1 MVKAQVRAGIYSRQS
16 RDKTKSIDEQTAE
29 CQVDAGEQDGW
40 TVAEVYSDGVS
51 ASRFGTKARPDWDRL
66 LADVDAGRI
75 DALVLWESSRG
86 DRDAETWLG
95 LLTRCR
101 VRKVLIRI
109 TSHERTYNMALAR
122 DWKALADD
130 GIDSAYE
137 SEKTSLRMLRAMVA
151 QARDGKPAGRCVYG
165 YERHYGINDEGKR
178 VLVEQIP
185 HPEHALIVA
194 EIVRRVAAPEPIQ
207 AIVRDLNARG
217 VAPPSTVGRAG
228 NRVVAT
234 RWRAN
239 TIRDIATRVDY
250 TGKREYRGETYDAV
264 WPEIVT
270 EAHHL
275 AARRVL
281 TDPARKGERPSK
293 QKWLLSYLVR
303 CGAPGCG
310 EYLHRVPPRA
320 SRRGMSARYA
330 CTERCLSI
338 QAEPLDELVLDAVV
352 LRLAEEE
359 EFDLQAPSNDAAVLA
374 AQATVGK
381 LQERL
386 DEWRDS
392 AARGETSPASLA
404 RIEAQLLD
412 EIATAGKATAVAS
425 TPPLLLELLDGV
437 YGRPDAIG
445 ERVAKKLDVV
455 ARRELIRYYLDVTIA
470 PSVGWVRSDRPLD
483 VDRVLYA
490 WKR

>member
-1 MVKAQVRAGIYSRQS
+1 MAKAQVRAGIYSRQS

-29 CQVDAGEQDGW
+29 CCTDAEGQDGW
-40 TVAEVYSDGVS
+40 TVAVKYSDGVS
-51 ASRFGTKARPDWDRL
+51 ASRFGTKARPDWERL
-66 LADVDAGRI
+66 LADIDAGRI

-101 VRKVLIRI
+101 TRKVLIRI

-151 QARDGKPAGRCVYG
+151 QAKDGKPAGRCVYG

-178 VLVEQIP
+178 VLVEQRP
-185 HPEHALIVA
+185 HPEHALIVK
-194 EIVRRVAAPEPIQ
+194 EIVRRVGTPEPISS
-207 AIVRDLNARG
+207 IVRDLNARG
-217 VAPPSTVGRAG
+217 IAPPSTVGRAG

-239 TIRDIATRVDY
+239 TIRDIAARIDY
-250 TGKREYRGETYDAV
+250 IGKRQYRGETYDAV
-264 WPEIVT
+264 WPAIVS

-293 QKWLLSYLVR
+293 QKWLLSYLIR
-303 CGAPGCG
+303 CGSPGCG
-310 EYLHRVPPRA
+310 EYLHRVPPRP
-320 SRRGMSARYA
+320 SRGGMSARYA

-338 QAEPLDELVLDAVV
+338 QAEELDVWVTKILVI
-352 LRLAEEE
+352 RLAEVK

-374 AQATVGK
+374 AQATVEA
-381 LQERL
+381 LQKEL

-392 AARGETSPASLA
+392 AYRKETSIASLA
-404 RIEAQLLD
+404 RIEAQLLAD
-412 EIATAGKATAVAS
+412 MDTAGKAAAVVS
-425 TPPLLLELLDGV
+425 TPPLLLKLLDGV
-437 YGRPDAIG
+437 YGRADLIG
-445 ERVAKKLDVV
+445 DRFAALAVTAQ
-455 ARRELIRYYLDVTIA
+455 RELIRYYLDVTIA

-483 VDRVLYA
+483 DSRVMYA
-490 WKR
+490 WK